1 MFPGVALA
9 QRAQE
14 RFPGC
19 RVVFFR
25 TQRPIEER
33 VFDGLPFESERLEIS
48 APGRRVDGWFRYW
61 RQVRATVRIA
71 RPRLQTDFDVAFG
84 LGGYASLPGVLAAR
98 RAGVPVVLLEQNAV
112 AGRANRWLAPLADAV
127 SCAYPTTGLRFGK
140 RVAVTGNP
148 VRREVLEARKRRATA
163 PGRSGG
169 RSDGARTVLVCG
181 GSQGAHA
188 INRAVCAALPK
199 LLDFRERIRFIH
211 LPGSADKQLVMDAY
225 RNGSWSAEVLD
236 FSSRLPDLLADS
248 DLVVARGGG
257 TTIAELAV
265 LGVPAVVVPYPHH
278 RDRHQIENAARSA
291 RAGAAYLVAEEELS
305 ATKLRQVFDDVLFSP
320 GRLQA
325 MEEGALAL
333 ARPGAADAVL
343 DLAVELKLERCRS
356 HFASF

>member
-1 MFPGVALA
+1 M
-9 QRAQE
+9 
-14 RFPGC
+14 
-19 RVVFFR
+19 VFFR

-33 VFDGLPFESERLEIS
+33 VFEGLPFTSECLEIG
-48 APGRRVDGWFRYW
+48 APGRRINGWLRYL
-61 RQVRATVRIA
+61 RQVYRTARTTRAQ
-71 RPRLQTDFDVAFG
+71 LETDFDVAFG

-98 RAGVPVVLLEQNAV
+98 RVGVPVVLLEQNAV

-127 SCAYPTTGLRFGK
+127 SCAYPMTGVRLGK

-148 VRREVLEARKRRATA
+148 VRQEVLAARRRRAHVRGSSA
-163 PGRSGG
+163 RP
-169 RSDGARTVLVCG
+169 RTVLVCG

-188 INRAVCAALPK
+188 INLAICRALPE
-199 LLDFRERIRFIH
+199 LIDFRSRIRFIH
-211 LPGSADKQLVMDAY
+211 IAGSADKQLVMDAY
-225 RNGSWSAEVLD
+225 RKSSWSAEVLD
-236 FSSRLPDLLADS
+236 FSLRLPDLLADS

-291 RAGAAYLVAEEELS
+291 RAGAAQLVAENDFS
-305 ATKLRQVFDDVLFSP
+305 ATTLRQVFDEVLFSP

-333 ARPGAADAVL
+333 ARPHAADAVL

-356 HFASF
+356 RFASS